1 VATTHREQWPTI
13 QLPALGMGR
22 RRRAARLR
30 RELNEV
36 EGFLNEL
43 HTDLADDQSTLVGAL
58 ERYRRKLRSHQPY

>member
-1 VATTHREQWPTI
+1 VATTHGEQWTAIHWPT
-13 QLPALGMGR
+13 LGIGR

-36 EGFLNEL
+36 EGFLDEL

-58 ERYRRKLRSHQPY
+58 ERYQRKLRSLQPY